1 MEFQMKKQKK
11 KKCVLDAPDVEE
23 ESYKACVI
31 YILEI
36 MAYCHMELRQY
47 TNAIECLDECEELAG
62 NLVPDVYFRRAQ
74 ARMYNKNSTNEDM
87 EKAKED
93 IEKAIKFGEIYNEG
107 IKRNMEKVLIFIK
120 NQSIQKFME
129 KPKKNQMKLQKLD
142 QI

>member
-1 MEFQMKKQKK
+1 
-11 KKCVLDAPDVEE
+11 
-23 ESYKACVI
+23 
-31 YILEI
+31 
-36 MAYCHMELRQY
+36 MELRQY

-107 IKRNMEKVLIFIK
+107 IKKKYGEGINFYKKPIDLEIYGKT
-120 NQSIQKFME
+120 QK
-129 KPKKNQMKLQKLD
+129 KLD
-142 QI
+142 EIIEARLDMKTYNLRRILGKVHGSKKES